1 MKLTTLNSNVNGKKT
16 GVEKVTKLKKM
27 IQQAANE
34 AAQQHSKGN
43 SNHMLNTTK
52 EEKDYFPK
60 KIRKTPILFSK

>member
-16 GVEKVTKLKKM
+16 GVEKVTRLKKM
-27 IQQAANE
+27 IQE
-34 AAQQHSKGN
+34 AASEAAEQHSKGN
-43 SNHMLNTTK
+43 NKHIFNTIK